1 MPLITKTNPPIRR
14 KRPKPF
20 YKFTSTRTLIGQE
33 AMLKT
38 YEDTL
43 LSHLT
48 SVYSSKRITA
58 VLPRLPTAAFR
69 HRLPMIKNNQNHFHN
84 IEQAQDIIDNILNN
98 NSQKEDILCDYV
110 RWQQNWTK
118 NS

>member
-1 MPLITKTNPPIRR
+1 M
-14 KRPKPF
+14 
-20 YKFTSTRTLIGQE
+20 
-33 AMLKT
+33 MKT

-48 SVYSSKRITA
+48 SVYSSKRVAA
-58 VLPRLPTAAFR
+58 VLPRLSSAAFR
-69 HRLPMIKNNQNHFHN
+69 HRLPTIRKNPNHFKN
-84 IEQAQDIIDNILNN
+84 IEQAQDIIDNILNKT
-98 NSQKEDILCDYV
+98 SQKEEVLSDYV